1 MPRSIPLKNQDSRT
15 VDKKMSPYPREEERR
30 KMVENQIAARGVRD
44 PRVLA
49 AMREVPR
56 HLFIPPPYD
65 RNAYEDSP
73 LPIGNG
79 QTISQPYIV
88 AVMTELL
95 NPKPLDNALEIGTGT
110 GYQAAILSRVV
121 KRVTTIERIPE
132 VADLARRNLA
142 ALHFDNIEIIVGD
155 GTLGYPE
162 HAPYDVIIITAATPD
177 IPDPLVSQ
185 LAEGGRMVVPTGA
198 RDVQDLIT
206 IERHGDTFVRQSH
219 GGVRFVPLIGKH
231 GWNEG
236 WT

>member
-1 MPRSIPLKNQDSRT
+1 MP
-15 VDKKMSPYPREEERR
+15 PYPRNVERD
-30 KMVENQIAARGVRD
+30 KMVEFQIEARGVHD

-95 NPKPLDNALEIGTGT
+95 NAKPSDNALEIGTGT
-110 GYQAAILSRVV
+110 GYQAAVLSRIV
-121 KRVTTIERIPE
+121 KRVTTIERIPA
-132 VADLARRNLA
+132 VAELARHNLA
-142 ALHFDNIEIIVGD
+142 TLHYDNIEIIIGD
-155 GTLGYPE
+155 GTLGYSKN
-162 HAPYDVIIITAATPD
+162 APYDKIIITAATPE
-177 IPDPLVSQ
+177 IPRPLIDQ
-185 LAEGGRMVVPTGA
+185 LAEGGIMVAPAGS
-198 RDVQDLIT
+198 RDVQELIT
-206 IERHGDTFVRQSH
+206 LHKQDGMVNRQSR

-231 GWNEG
+231 GWNED
-236 WT
+236 TP